1 MKSTQVSQSVSLPV
15 SDSSSFCTSCKV
27 SPRGSF
33 QQFLSCFAP
42 CSKGIIQILFRVKQV
57 PQSGKRQFLKGLAQ
71 GTGGMTLVFMH
82 HNDALRSGSSYQN
95 YAHIAVDECLEVR
108 NVGCCA

>member
-1 MKSTQVSQSVSLPV
+1 M
-15 SDSSSFCTSCKV
+15 
-27 SPRGSF
+27 
-33 QQFLSCFAP
+33 
-42 CSKGIIQILFRVKQV
+42 KQV